1 MGDLKTLRQMTVHLC
16 SMCATIRPR
25 WRSAKSAP
33 GDANTGLAALHEDQA
48 HTAGSGRD
56 FKTTSA
62 SLRDLR
68 IAKQETC
75 PAAVP
80 CARQCPPLHLW
91 RKHHELCR
99 CEQVPSRLALGMA
112 SIGPYNLMMFQ
123 KGLLRDRAK
132 FVANLVL
139 GSYVALIATSYLLG
153 ASIPNVEPSLKAA
166 LS

>member
-1 MGDLKTLRQMTVHLC
+1 
-16 SMCATIRPR
+16 
-25 WRSAKSAP
+25 
-33 GDANTGLAALHEDQA
+33 
-48 HTAGSGRD
+48 
-56 FKTTSA
+56 
-62 SLRDLR
+62 
-68 IAKQETC
+68 
-75 PAAVP
+75 
-80 CARQCPPLHLW
+80 
-91 RKHHELCR
+91 
-99 CEQVPSRLALGMA
+99 MA